1 MYDVPSLIG
10 RLRGVRHFNQLSLTD
25 LHTIVSSGQLLRFK
39 AGAVIFR
46 EGDACSGLYVLL
58 AGKVHLDKAGPQ
70 GQSTLMASIRPVIMF
85 NEVSVLDGDC
95 NPLSATTV
103 KDSICWQISHER
115 FQRLMLVYPTLG
127 ISLLNVL
134 ARRNRQLITRCED
147 IAFRTVMG
155 RLAKILLE
163 LSKNGRAHINRRE
176 YTNLDLAARAAT
188 VPEPISRAIQTLRQD
203 GVISCDRE
211 LIQIHQPL
219 RLIEL
224 ADLHPEILLN

>member
-163 LSKNGRAHINRRE
+163 LSKNGRAIS
-176 YTNLDLAARAAT
+176 TAA
-188 VPEPISRAIQTLRQD
+188 S
-203 GVISCDRE
+203 
-211 LIQIHQPL
+211 IQISTWQRGLP
-219 RLIEL
+219 RFPSPS
-224 ADLHPEILLN
+224 AAPSRPCARMGSFPVTANSSRFTSRCA